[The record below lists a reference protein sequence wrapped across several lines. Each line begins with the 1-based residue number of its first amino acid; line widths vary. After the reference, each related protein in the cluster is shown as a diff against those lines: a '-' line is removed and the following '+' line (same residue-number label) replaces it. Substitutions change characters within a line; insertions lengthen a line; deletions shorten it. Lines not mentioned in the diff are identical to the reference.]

1 MLRIAAVL
9 TVDAPFS
16 LVWSALHD
24 SLILGLFRFG
34 TWGMSDVHHQ
44 ELDSPAETVFEVQGV
59 VKWFD
64 PVKGYGFVVAADGSG
79 DVLLHLSCLRQAGH
93 DLVYEGATVRCEAV
107 RRAKGM
113 QALRLLELDNSTA
126 VPPRSPAGTA
136 PARPRR
142 PLAAPGED
150 MTAAAIK
157 WFNRTKG
164 YGFVTLGDGTPDVF
178 VHIETLRR
186 GGIEEAVPGQA
197 VRVRIA
203 EGPKGLLVVEII
215 PA

>member
-1 MLRIAAVL
+1 
-9 TVDAPFS
+9 
-16 LVWSALHD
+16 
-24 SLILGLFRFG
+24 
-34 TWGMSDVHHQ
+34 MSDVHQQ
-44 ELDSPAETVFEVQGV
+44 ELISTAETVFEVQGV

-64 PVKGYGFVVAADGSG
+64 PVKGYGFVVAGDGSG

-113 QALRLLELDNSTA
+113 QALRLLDLDNSTA
-126 VPPRSPAGTA
+126 VPPRSVAGVV

-142 PLAAPGED
+142 PLVAPGED
-150 MTAAAIK
+150 MAEAAIK
-157 WFNRTKG
+157 WFNRSKG
-164 YGFVTLGDGTPDVF
+164 YGFVTLGDGSPDVF

-186 GGIEEAVPGQA
+186 GGIEDALPNQP

-203 EGPKGLLVVEII
+203 EGPKGLLVVEIT

>member
-1 MLRIAAVL
+1 
-9 TVDAPFS
+9 
-16 LVWSALHD
+16 
-24 SLILGLFRFG
+24 
-34 TWGMSDVHHQ
+34 MSDVQQQ
-44 ELDSPAETVFEVQGV
+44 ELISSAETIFEVQGV

-64 PVKGYGFVVAADGSG
+64 PVKGYGFIVAGDGSG

-113 QALRLLELDNSTA
+113 QALRLLDLDNSTA
-126 VPPRSPAGTA
+126 VPPRANAGAESP
-136 PARPRR
+136 RPKR
-142 PLAAPGED
+142 PLVVAGED

-157 WFNRTKG
+157 WFNRSKG
-164 YGFVTLGDGTPDVF
+164 YGFVTLGEGSPDVF

-186 GGIEEAVPGQA
+186 GGIEDAVPGQP
-197 VRVRIA
+197 VRVRVA
-203 EGPKGLLVVEII
+203 EGPKGLLVVEIV